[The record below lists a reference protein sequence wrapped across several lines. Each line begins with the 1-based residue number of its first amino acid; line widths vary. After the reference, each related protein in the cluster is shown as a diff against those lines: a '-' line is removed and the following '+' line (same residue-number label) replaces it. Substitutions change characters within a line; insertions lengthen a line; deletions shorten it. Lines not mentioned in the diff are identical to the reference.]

1 MIEGKVR
8 RHIEE
13 KNRYDEGYYIV
24 LYKQKLSVIKG
35 ESQNG
40 ELLQKFPFP
49 NGAEYRFDRLNLY
62 IHYNGELMR
71 LLIIEE

>member
-13 KNRYDEGYYIV
+13 KNRYDEGYYVV

-35 ESQNG
+35 ETKNG
-40 ELLQKFPFP
+40 ELL
-49 NGAEYRFDRLNLY
+49 
-62 IHYNGELMR
+62 H
-71 LLIIEE
+71 